1 SFDIS
6 IYHLLDKYSQL
17 DISRCFT
24 SQEGNIFRAKDDLT
38 NLHDCFSSS
47 NDNNNNNTNDQQQ
60 SIDYRYLFRQNLS
73 IFLFDI
79 CNEDTFPMRLYV
91 SIMKILKTKIQEDLT
106 SISLKLLLSI
116 TNLNSL
122 NSIKQLILFNLF
134 SETYSSQHIPTLLT
148 YYAKRSCW
156 FQMLFIAQ
164 LFHCTADD
172 IISCLSLT
180 QQQNMLF
187 EHLKCCLKRLVKR
200 DIFALLTDQTLTS
213 EQLKLRFQQDK
224 SFELMCTQQ
233 YSRPLLAVL
242 YSTLPQ
248 VSSID
253 AFVLFLQALNP
264 KYPYLFPVMSNFAN
278 LTSRLICHIAGNIG
292 E

>member
-1 SFDIS
+1 MVRQGINSRNDENDNKLILDYPALRLLSKYSKINSFDIS

-134 SETYSSQHIPTLLT
+134 SQTYSLQHIPTLLT
-148 YYAKRSCW
+148 YYVNRS
-156 FQMLFIAQ
+156 
-164 LFHCTADD
+164 
-172 IISCLSLT
+172 
-180 QQQNMLF
+180 
-187 EHLKCCLKRLVKR
+187 
-200 DIFALLTDQTLTS
+200 
-213 EQLKLRFQQDK
+213 
-224 SFELMCTQQ
+224 CTQQ